1 MVPDKMKSSKIF
13 LILLISIL
21 TGEILKPPEIPT
33 PCDLLLIK
41 ISRFPP
47 ISHGFFCQRQSQPVG
62 GLYQLSYS
70 KPGPDSGQI

>member
-33 PCDLLLIK
+33 PCDLLLIR
-41 ISRFPP
+41 ISRSPLTVQTESKLTAVNCFFVSTVQESRIPEYTIFP
-47 ISHGFFCQRQSQPVG
+47 F
-62 GLYQLSYS
+62 
-70 KPGPDSGQI
+70 